1 MNGRFSD
8 NADEGRFELDL
19 AGQIAFANYRRTDD
33 GILIFHVETPRALRG
48 QGVAGRQTHRR
59 GSARRGTRSDP
70 VLQLRVRV
78 DAAPPAK
85 REGALRRLLARRHRL
100 C

>member
-1 MNGRFSD
+1 MDGRFSD

-48 QGVAGRQTHRR
+48 QGVPGRLMERIVEA
-59 GSARRGTRSDP
+59 AR
-70 VLQLRVRV
+70 
-78 DAAPPAK
+78 A
-85 REGALRRLLARRHRL
+85 EGQEVIPLCSYASSWMRRHRQSAKAH
-100 C
+100 